1 MGFLK
6 NVFDINFSFW
16 YRKWQPTPVFLP
28 GKSHELRILVG
39 YIPWGRKESDM
50 TERLHFHFLI
60 SICLLC
66 NHPLY
71 FFSLITLLRFLM
83 VKSNISL
90 GQCHIAFENM
100 CYFQISFDNIDFW
113 HNPKVIREQTLYDF
127 NTFRSWTFLHLVLCP
142 WIWSSVS

>member
-6 NVFDINFSFW
+6 LSLILVSHFDINSSF
-16 YRKWQPTPVFLP
+16 KCF
-28 GKSHELRILVG
+28 
-39 YIPWGRKESDM
+39 
-50 TERLHFHFLI
+50 
-60 SICLLC
+60 LLC

-100 CYFQISFDNIDFW
+100 CYFQISFDNIDF
-113 HNPKVIREQTLYDF
+113 
-127 NTFRSWTFLHLVLCP
+127 
-142 WIWSSVS
+142 